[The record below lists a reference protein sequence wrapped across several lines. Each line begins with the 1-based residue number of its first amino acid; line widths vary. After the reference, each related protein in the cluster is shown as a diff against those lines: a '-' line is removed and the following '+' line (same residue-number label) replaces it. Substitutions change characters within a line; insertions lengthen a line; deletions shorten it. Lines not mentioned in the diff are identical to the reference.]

1 MSGTFTHYSICILT
15 FILIF
20 SISQDSLCPTSHYDK
35 GEKDEMKGKRKKR
48 SYSNYFKVVH
58 VQLWEGILLIIYLFG
73 YLQINKVNLVHDAM
87 KRRKEKE
94 IQ

>member
-1 MSGTFTHYSICILT
+1 
-15 FILIF
+15 
-20 SISQDSLCPTSHYDK
+20 
-35 GEKDEMKGKRKKR
+35 MKGKRKKR

-94 IQ
+94 I